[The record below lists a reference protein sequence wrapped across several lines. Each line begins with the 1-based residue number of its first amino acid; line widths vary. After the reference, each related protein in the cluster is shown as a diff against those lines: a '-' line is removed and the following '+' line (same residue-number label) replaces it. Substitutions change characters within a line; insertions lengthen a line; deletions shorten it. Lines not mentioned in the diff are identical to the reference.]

1 MKFLKIIVCFVLLI
15 GFLLSPVIVFSQS
28 NLLPEKSTSN
38 SEENVTSTSTSV
50 ESTSSEN
57 KELDDKFYW
66 SAIIIAIMLF
76 ALVLLFLEIAIIPGV
91 GITGI
96 AGAILLFVALGIS
109 YWKLPI
115 PWAVGV
121 TIFSVISVLGLL
133 YYVFFILPSTKLG
146 KTLVLEEKAVLPED
160 NFAVSD
166 TKRYIGA
173 EGVAI
178 SNLRPSGI
186 AKIADERVDVI
197 TEGDFLEKGTK
208 IKVIKATA
216 GRVIVAAIEE

>member
-1 MKFLKIIVCFVLLI
+1 MKILKIIVCFALLI

-38 SEENVTSTSTSV
+38 SEENITSTSTSV
-50 ESTSSEN
+50 ESTSSEK
-57 KELDDKFYW
+57 KELDEKFYW

-96 AGAILLFVALGIS
+96 AGTILLFVALGIS

-121 TIFSVISVLGLL
+121 TVLSVIAVLGLL

-208 IKVIKATA
+208 IKVVKATA